1 VNENN
6 KNSHYVNLI
15 YNRLKTALGIHTDSE
30 LADRLGIKQTTLS
43 MQRKRGTIDLEN
55 LINHADGID
64 LNWLFNQQS
73 VVSESNDDAH
83 ILTTDQPSGNVYTTD
98 HMVEELMQ
106 LRKTVKYLEE
116 QLTDKNS

>member
-15 YNRLKTALGIHTDSE
+15 YNRLKTALGIQTDSE
-30 LADRLGIKQTTLS
+30 LADRLGIKQSTLS

-55 LINHADGID
+55 LINHASGID

-73 VVSESNDDAH
+73 VVTESNDDTH
-83 ILTTDQPSGNVYTTD
+83 ILMTDQPSGNYYTTD
-98 HMVEELMQ
+98 HMVKELLH
-106 LRKTVKYLEE
+106 LRKTVKHLEE
-116 QLTDKNS
+116 QLSDKNS